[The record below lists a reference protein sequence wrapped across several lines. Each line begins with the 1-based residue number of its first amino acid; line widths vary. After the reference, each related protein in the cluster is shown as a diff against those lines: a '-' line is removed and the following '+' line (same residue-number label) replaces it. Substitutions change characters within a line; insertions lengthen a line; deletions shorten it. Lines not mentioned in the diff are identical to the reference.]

1 MSCYIGLKMNID
13 RPTFVHSVYA
23 MRHININVVQYVSDI
38 DMLINIVKFSPRGA
52 IVLPDLIM

>member
-1 MSCYIGLKMNID
+1 MNID

-23 MRHININVVQYVSDI
+23 MRHRNINVVQYVSDI